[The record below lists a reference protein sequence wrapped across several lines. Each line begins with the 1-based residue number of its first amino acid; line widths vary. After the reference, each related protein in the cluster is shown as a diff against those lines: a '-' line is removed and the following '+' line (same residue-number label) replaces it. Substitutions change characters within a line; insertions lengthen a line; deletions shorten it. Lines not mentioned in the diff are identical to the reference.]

1 MRKQSLFF
9 NLFISTSSTASGP
22 PVSPVGSVGDK
33 RLPPASI
40 APQGEGFSI
49 STIFDNLTIKNV

>member
-1 MRKQSLFF
+1 MKFMIRQLT
-9 NLFISTSSTASGP
+9 LT

-40 APQGEGFSI
+40 APQEEGFLSLMYQI
-49 STIFDNLTIKNV
+49 LPHLF